1 MSLSRRSFLK
11 GAGAAG
17 AAAMVSGVRMPTA
30 MAQATQRNVFV
41 HLFMNGGYNALFTSA
56 GSFMGNGTFGVSAG
70 NVDNLGNGLIVDKS
84 FMDGLSIAGNAA
96 HNTWVREHLGCVG
109 VRHGSSDHGGSQTG
123 YWMAGETTS
132 GIIKLAGAMG
142 GDAPIKAARI
152 GGMPNGN
159 HAAVGGVSLQ
169 AISDMNA
176 TIAVLRGG
184 NALEPRREVMPS
196 AANASNAMS
205 KDILGRNPVN
215 LRADKEGR
223 SALVAALAKAPPA
236 IDYNTIPS
244 FYGLN
249 AVPNGI
255 SMANMAAPMAAAEL
269 MVHAGSNVI
278 TIENGGWDTHGDRD
292 GSTVRNM
299 MNQRIYAGVR
309 TFINRMMVQKLAGP
323 EVNVTLVI
331 GGDFS
336 RSLPGSDHAT
346 VLSATVI
353 GNSIKAGTTGAVTPQ
368 VGLQAGT
375 GGWTS
380 MWSLLADIAK
390 LPTNPFGTNAA
401 KGTLLR

>member
-1 MSLSRRSFLK
+1 
-11 GAGAAG
+11 
-17 AAAMVSGVRMPTA
+17 
-30 MAQATQRNVFV
+30 
-41 HLFMNGGYNALFTSA
+41 
-56 GSFMGNGTFGVSAG
+56 
-70 NVDNLGNGLIVDKS
+70 
-84 FMDGLSIAGNAA
+84 
-96 HNTWVREHLGCVG
+96 
-109 VRHGSSDHGGSQTG
+109 
-123 YWMAGETTS
+123 
-132 GIIKLAGAMG
+132 
-142 GDAPIKAARI
+142 
-152 GGMPNGN
+152 
-159 HAAVGGVSLQ
+159 
-169 AISDMNA
+169 
-176 TIAVLRGG
+176 
-184 NALEPRREVMPS
+184 
-196 AANASNAMS
+196 
-205 KDILGRNPVN
+205 
-215 LRADKEGR
+215 
-223 SALVAALAKAPPA
+223 
-236 IDYNTIPS
+236 
-244 FYGLN
+244 
-249 AVPNGI
+249 
-255 SMANMAAPMAAAEL
+255 MANMAAPMAAAEL